1 MTWCVLYMRSGM
13 YKDKLAFPPLSS
25 PHLLSPSLSSLHLQV
40 QDQVYPLST
49 ETINGFQTWGGG
61 IYLAYRLLLL
71 LYILYEVRQ
80 VYLIENHPT
89 KLHLYVG
96 LVVVYV
102 VWFCYLPLVVVIVC
116 FINPVERGRVVSAS
130 ILTFDL
136 LINGVM
142 VILFCPW
149 CSNHYFQFDSYLNE
163 LRTLKLTLKAYG
175 VSNSE
180 ARLI

>member
-1 MTWCVLYMRSGM
+1 MT
-13 YKDKLAFPPLSS
+13 S
-25 PHLLSPSLSSLHLQV
+25 PLLSFSHLQV

-80 VYLIENHPT
+80 VYLIENRPT

-96 LVVVYV
+96 LVVVYI

-116 FINPVERGRVVSAS
+116 FINPVERGRVISAS

-149 CSNHYFQFDSYLNE
+149 CSNHYFQFNSYLNE
-163 LRTLKLTLKAYG
+163 LRALKLTLKAYS